1 MNFNILSYTK
11 TNDMK
16 FRTLAICSILS
27 LILFSACT
35 SNDKKDEKIVPVET
49 KTPKLKEEE
58 IVYNVDSLKMH
69 SFVVYDENVQGKRPA
84 VLVVHEWWGLNDY
97 IKRRARQLAELGYI
111 AMAVDMYGNDRKG
124 ANPDEAGKLAM
135 PFYQNPQIPKKHF
148 DAGVTELL
156 KYPQTDTSKM
166 AAMGYCFG
174 GGVVIGVANLGEDL
188 KGVVSF
194 HGNLTVVPPNKDLL
208 KADILVCHGEADSLV
223 KQSEVDAFKKQMD
236 AIGKPYT
243 FRSYPNAQHAFTNPQ
258 ATEWGQKFKIPVSY
272 NGPADT
278 ASWNEMKLF
287 FGKIFK

>member
-1 MNFNILSYTK
+1 
-11 TNDMK
+11 
-16 FRTLAICSILS
+16 
-27 LILFSACT
+27 
-35 SNDKKDEKIVPVET
+35 
-49 KTPKLKEEE
+49 
-58 IVYNVDSLKMH
+58 
-69 SFVVYDENVQGKRPA
+69 
-84 VLVVHEWWGLNDY
+84 
-97 IKRRARQLAELGYI
+97 
-111 AMAVDMYGNDRKG
+111 
-124 ANPDEAGKLAM
+124 LAM
-135 PFYQNPQIPKKHF
+135 PFYQNPQMAKKHF